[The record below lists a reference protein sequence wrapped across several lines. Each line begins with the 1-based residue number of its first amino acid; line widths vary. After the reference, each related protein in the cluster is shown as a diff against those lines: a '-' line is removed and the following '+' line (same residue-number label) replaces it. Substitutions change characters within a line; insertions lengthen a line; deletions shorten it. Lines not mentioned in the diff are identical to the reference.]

1 MTTYKLLLVITA
13 FSSALITS
21 VLVKPVD
28 YNSLLPVM
36 HSDKLNSQQPL
47 IKPKNPRA
55 KHEML
60 AKNQLGFMT
69 LAYSRCAPHCDFL
82 QVKHAVE
89 KARHYEKFG
98 I

>member
-1 MTTYKLLLVITA
+1 MTTYRMLLVITA
-13 FSSALITS
+13 FGSALITS
-21 VLVKPVD
+21 VLMKPVE
-28 YNSLLPVM
+28 YISLPVM
-36 HSDKLNSQQPL
+36 HSDNLNLQQPL
-47 IKPKNPRA
+47 LDPSDSRA
-55 KHEML
+55 EHEML
-60 AKNQLGFMT
+60 AKNQLGLMT